1 MQETSVAKI
10 IEKTSNPAPLGLAGF
25 GLTTI
30 LLNLHNVGVFPL
42 DSIIMSMGFF
52 YGGIA
57 QIIVGIMEWKKDNTF
72 GTAAFTSYGIFWISL
87 IFIWMLPKM
96 GLAEAPTSQAMG
108 CYLAVWTLFSFF
120 LFLTTFKLYKALRIV
135 FGLLVI
141 LFTLLSAASFTEST
155 LIRVIAGYV
164 GILCGS
170 AALYSGMA
178 QVLNEY
184 YKKSVLPIGE
194 LKVVKVDATI
204 I

>member
-1 MQETSVAKI
+1 MQETPTAKI
-10 IEKTSNPAPLGLAGF
+10 DKTSNPAPLGLAGF

-155 LIRVIAGYV
+155 LIKVIAGYV
-164 GILCGS
+164 GILCGT

-184 YKKSVLPIGE
+184 YKKTVLPIGE
-194 LKVVKVDATI
+194 LKVVNVEVTI
-204 I
+204 V